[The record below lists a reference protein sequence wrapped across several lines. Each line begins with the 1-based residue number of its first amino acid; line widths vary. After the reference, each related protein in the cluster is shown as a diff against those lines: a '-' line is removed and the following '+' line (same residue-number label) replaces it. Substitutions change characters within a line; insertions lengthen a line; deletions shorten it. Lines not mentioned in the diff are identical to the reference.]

1 MTEPPLA
8 NREIADVLE
17 RVADFFDPELG
28 ARIHQELSTDGLE
41 EFELAAHDGQLDGLE
56 ADV

>member
-1 MTEPPLA
+1 MTEPPIA

-41 EFELAAHDGQLDGLE
+41 